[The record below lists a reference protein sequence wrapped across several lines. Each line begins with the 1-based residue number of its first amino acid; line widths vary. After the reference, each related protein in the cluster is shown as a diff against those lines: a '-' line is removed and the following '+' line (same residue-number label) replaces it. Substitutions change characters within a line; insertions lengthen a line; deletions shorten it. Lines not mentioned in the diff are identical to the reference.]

1 MSPQPLNNSAN
12 SRIRGVL
19 RRLVLPLST
28 ACLLLL
34 SGCSV
39 VHTVMGGN
47 PSASQTQDN
56 ASIVVVTD
64 SAPLAATSDP
74 ASDGTEAVESDVA
87 VQEEATE
94 EEEHE
99 PVSPT
104 TGRPLPEGAVYR
116 PVLVVMDNAA
126 QARPQTSLMLADIVY
141 EFPLDRTDHVTR
153 YLALFS
159 DELPERVG
167 PVRSS
172 RAYLADTALEWD
184 GLYVSA
190 GDPENLAE
198 GYPLLAASG
207 IHFRVTDDS
216 SAADYFYR
224 DKTITAIEE
233 HTLFFKLRE
242 YVEANY
248 NYTSQAINT
257 RFTFEAGVQYDK
269 GKEFTS
275 IGIPFSSSDPERVL
289 FTYDKARNLLI
300 RSDKNSKNVLGESKS
315 LTPTEDVL
323 GYANESITVQ
333 NLIVQYVRVSTF
345 DSNFRSIPV
354 TGEGDCVYFVNG
366 HTVTG
371 KWKRPSVS
379 EPTSYVL
386 YDGTVLRLE
395 PGNTWIMMM
404 PNLGDIKV
412 RYAG

>member
-1 MSPQPLNNSAN
+1 M
-12 SRIRGVL
+12 
-19 RRLVLPLST
+19 LS
-28 ACLLLL
+28 L

-39 VHTVMGGN
+39 VHTIMGGS
-47 PSASQTQDN
+47 PSASETQES

-64 SAPLAATSDP
+64 SAPLAATSEP
-74 ASDGTEAVESDVA
+74 ESDA
-87 VQEEATE
+87 TEATE
-94 EEEHE
+94 PDGATQEETTEAADHE
-99 PVSPT
+99 SVSPT
-104 TGRPLPEGAVYR
+104 TGRPLPEGAVYH

-126 QARPQTSLMLADIVY
+126 QSRPQTGLMLADIVY

-172 RAYLADTALEWD
+172 RTYLADTALEWD
-184 GLYVSA
+184 GLYVSQ

-207 IHFRVTDDS
+207 IHFRVTDDG

-224 DKTITAIEE
+224 DKTITAVEE

-242 YVEANY
+242 YVEAHY
-248 NYTSQAINT
+248 NYTSKAVNT
-257 RFTFEAGVQYDK
+257 RFIFEHGVQYDK

-275 IGIPFSSSDPERVL
+275 IGIPFSSSDPERVF
-289 FTYDKARNLLI
+289 FTYDKMRNLLV

-315 LTPTEDVL
+315 LTPTDDVL
-323 GYANESITVQ
+323 GYENESITVQ

-354 TGEGDCVYFVNG
+354 IGEGDCVYFING
-366 HTVTG
+366 RTVTG
-371 KWKRPSVS
+371 KWKRASLN

-386 YDGTVLRLE
+386 YDGTALRLE

>member
-1 MSPQPLNNSAN
+1 M
-12 SRIRGVL
+12 
-19 RRLVLPLST
+19 
-28 ACLLLL
+28 LLL

-39 VHTVMGGN
+39 VHTIMGGS
-47 PSASQTQDN
+47 PTGEAQQS

-64 SAPLAATSDP
+64 SAPLAASSEP
-74 ASDGTEAVESDVA
+74 ESEATEAAEADVA
-87 VQEEATE
+87 TQEEATE
-94 EEEHE
+94 AEEQELF
-99 PVSPT
+99 SPT

-116 PVLVVMDNAA
+116 PVLVAMDNAA

-153 YLALFS
+153 YLALFA

-167 PVRSS
+167 PIRSS

-184 GLYVSA
+184 GLYVSQ
-190 GDPENLAE
+190 GDPEDLAE

-207 IHFRVTDDS
+207 IHFSVTDS
-216 SAADYFYR
+216 GNAADYFYR

-233 HTLFFKLRE
+233 HTLFFKLRD
-242 YVEANY
+242 YVEAND
-248 NYTSQAINT
+248 NYTSQAVNT
-257 RFTFEAGVQYDK
+257 RFTFESGVLYDK

-275 IGIPFSSSDPERVL
+275 VGIPFSSSDPERVL
-289 FTYDKARNLLI
+289 FTYDKGQNLLV

-315 LTPTEDVL
+315 LTPTDDVL

-333 NLIVQYVRVSTF
+333 NLIVQYVRVSAF

-366 HTVTG
+366 RTVTG

-412 RYAG
+412 RYTG

>member
-1 MSPQPLNNSAN
+1 
-12 SRIRGVL
+12 
-19 RRLVLPLST
+19 
-28 ACLLLL
+28 
-34 SGCSV
+34 
-39 VHTVMGGN
+39 MGGS
-47 PSASQTQDN
+47 PTGEAQQS

-64 SAPLAATSDP
+64 SAPLAASSEP
-74 ASDGTEAVESDVA
+74 ESEATEAAEADVA
-87 VQEEATE
+87 TQEEATE
-94 EEEHE
+94 AEEQELF
-99 PVSPT
+99 SPT

-116 PVLVVMDNAA
+116 PVLVAMDNAA

-153 YLALFS
+153 YLALFA

-167 PVRSS
+167 PIRSS

-184 GLYVSA
+184 GLYVSQ
-190 GDPENLAE
+190 GDPEDLAE

-207 IHFRVTDDS
+207 IHFSVTDS
-216 SAADYFYR
+216 GNAADYFYR

-233 HTLFFKLRE
+233 HTLFFKLRD
-242 YVEANY
+242 YVEAND
-248 NYTSQAINT
+248 NYTSQAVNT
-257 RFTFEAGVQYDK
+257 RFTFESGVLYDK

-275 IGIPFSSSDPERVL
+275 VGIPFSSSDPERVL
-289 FTYDKARNLLI
+289 FTYDKGQNLLV

-315 LTPTEDVL
+315 LTPTDDVL

-333 NLIVQYVRVSTF
+333 NLIVQYVRVSAF

-366 HTVTG
+366 RTVTG

-412 RYAG
+412 RYTG

>member
-1 MSPQPLNNSAN
+1 M
-12 SRIRGVL
+12 
-19 RRLVLPLST
+19 LS
-28 ACLLLL
+28 L

-39 VHTVMGGN
+39 VHTIMGGS
-47 PSASQTQDN
+47 PSASETQES

-64 SAPLAATSDP
+64 SAPLAATSEPD
-74 ASDGTEAVESDVA
+74 S
-87 VQEEATE
+87 EATE
-94 EEEHE
+94 ATEPDGATQEETTEAADHE
-99 PVSPT
+99 SVSPT
-104 TGRPLPEGAVYR
+104 TGRPLPEGAVYH

-126 QARPQTSLMLADIVY
+126 QSRPQTGLMLADIVY

-172 RAYLADTALEWD
+172 RTYLADTALEWD
-184 GLYVSA
+184 GLYVSQ

-207 IHFRVTDDS
+207 IHFRVTDDG

-224 DKTITAIEE
+224 DKTITAVEE

-242 YVEANY
+242 YVEAHY
-248 NYTSQAINT
+248 NYTSKAVNT
-257 RFTFEAGVQYDK
+257 RFIFEHGVQYDK

-275 IGIPFSSSDPERVL
+275 IGIPFSSSDPERV
-289 FTYDKARNLLI
+289 FFSYDKMRNLLV

-315 LTPTEDVL
+315 LTPTDDVL
-323 GYANESITVQ
+323 GYENESITVQ

-354 TGEGDCVYFVNG
+354 IGEGDCVYFING
-366 HTVTG
+366 RTVTG
-371 KWKRPSVS
+371 KWKRASLN

-386 YDGTVLRLE
+386 YDGTALRLE

>member
-1 MSPQPLNNSAN
+1 MSPQPLNSSAN

-28 ACLLLL
+28 AFLLLL

-39 VHTVMGGN
+39 VHTIMGGS
-47 PSASQTQDN
+47 PTGEAQQS

-74 ASDGTEAVESDVA
+74 VNDGTEAAEPDVA
-87 VQEEATE
+87 TQEAATE
-94 EEEHE
+94 AEEQELF
-99 PVSPT
+99 SPT

-116 PVLVVMDNAA
+116 PVLVAMDNAA

-153 YLALFS
+153 YLALFA

-184 GLYVSA
+184 GLYVSQ
-190 GDPENLAE
+190 GDPEDLAE

-207 IHFRVTDDS
+207 IHFSVTDS
-216 SAADYFYR
+216 GNAADYFYR

-233 HTLFFKLRE
+233 HTLFFKLRD
-242 YVEANY
+242 YVEAND
-248 NYTSQAINT
+248 NYASQAVNT
-257 RFTFEAGVQYDK
+257 RFTFESGVLYDK

-275 IGIPFSSSDPERVL
+275 VGIPFSSSDPERVL
-289 FTYDKARNLLI
+289 FTYDKGQNLLV

-315 LTPTEDVL
+315 LTPTDDVL

-333 NLIVQYVRVSTF
+333 NLIVQYVRVSAF

-366 HTVTG
+366 RTVTG

-412 RYAG
+412 RYTG

>member
-1 MSPQPLNNSAN
+1 MSPQPLNSSAN

-19 RRLVLPLST
+19 RRLLLPLST
-28 ACLLLL
+28 AFLLLL

-39 VHTVMGGN
+39 VHTIMGGSPN
-47 PSASQTQDN
+47 GEAQQS

-74 ASDGTEAVESDVA
+74 VNDSTEAAEPDVA
-87 VQEEATE
+87 TQEAATE
-94 EEEHE
+94 AEEQELF
-99 PVSPT
+99 SPT

-116 PVLVVMDNAA
+116 PVLVAMDNAA

-153 YLALFS
+153 YLALFA

-184 GLYVSA
+184 GLYVSQ
-190 GDPENLAE
+190 GDPEDLAE

-207 IHFRVTDDS
+207 IHFSVTDS
-216 SAADYFYR
+216 GNAADYFYR

-233 HTLFFKLRE
+233 HTLFFKLRD
-242 YVEANY
+242 YVEAND
-248 NYTSQAINT
+248 NYTSQAVNT
-257 RFTFEAGVQYDK
+257 RFTFESGVLYDK

-275 IGIPFSSSDPERVL
+275 VGIPFSSSDPERVL
-289 FTYDKARNLLI
+289 FTYDKGQNLLV

-315 LTPTEDVL
+315 LTPTDDVL

-333 NLIVQYVRVSTF
+333 NLIVQYVRVSAF

-366 HTVTG
+366 RTVTG

-412 RYAG
+412 RYTG

>member
-1 MSPQPLNNSAN
+1 M
-12 SRIRGVL
+12 
-19 RRLVLPLST
+19 LS
-28 ACLLLL
+28 L

-39 VHTVMGGN
+39 VHTIMGGS
-47 PSASQTQDN
+47 PSASETQES

-64 SAPLAATSDP
+64 SAPLAATSEP
-74 ASDGTEAVESDVA
+74 ESDA
-87 VQEEATE
+87 TEATE
-94 EEEHE
+94 PDGATQEETTEAADHE
-99 PVSPT
+99 SVSPT
-104 TGRPLPEGAVYR
+104 TGRPLPEGAVYH

-126 QARPQTSLMLADIVY
+126 QSRPQTGLMLADIVY

-172 RAYLADTALEWD
+172 RTYLADTALEWD
-184 GLYVSA
+184 GLYVSQ

-207 IHFRVTDDS
+207 IHFRVTDDG

-224 DKTITAIEE
+224 DKTITAVEE

-242 YVEANY
+242 YVEAHY
-248 NYTSQAINT
+248 NYTSKAVNT
-257 RFTFEAGVQYDK
+257 RFIFEHGVQYDK

-275 IGIPFSSSDPERVL
+275 IGIPFSSSDPERV
-289 FTYDKARNLLI
+289 FFSYDKMRNLLV

-315 LTPTEDVL
+315 LTPTDDVL
-323 GYANESITVQ
+323 GYENESITVQ

-354 TGEGDCVYFVNG
+354 IGEGDCVYFING
-366 HTVTG
+366 RTVTG
-371 KWKRPSVS
+371 KWKRASLN

-386 YDGTVLRLE
+386 YDGTALRLE